1 MDSWY
6 WWLSLCELLGDLMG
20 FLCLMCCLCCGCRKT
35 ICEITSWIYQ
45 FKGSTSAGHSPLDF
59 CNLAHCAQ
67 PSQLGWRHERTIV
80 PIFFTTILMKMQYRS
95 YWHSVEDVA
104 TVWKLEF
111 VERMLQKTPTFDK
124 VLVSRFS
131 VLTLFK
137 KKNCLTWYC
146 LIGDACHLQNYCWY
160 TWLYDVSFSLA
171 SDQRNACY
179 VLCERALGKG
189 IWGGI
194 SCVVGLNNKKHHS
207 ITGQK

>member
-1 MDSWY
+1 MSCWETLWGFYAWCVVCVAGVARQFVRSHPEFTNLKAVHRLVIHLWIFVTWRIAHSHRSW
-6 WWLSLCELLGDLMG
+6 
-20 FLCLMCCLCCGCRKT
+20 
-35 ICEITSWIYQ
+35 
-45 FKGSTSAGHSPLDF
+45 
-59 CNLAHCAQ
+59 
-67 PSQLGWRHERTIV
+67 
-80 PIFFTTILMKMQYRS
+80 
-95 YWHSVEDVA
+95 VEDMREQLCRFFFYHHFDENAVQKLLTQCGRCCNCLKTWVCGKNVA
-104 TVWKLEF
+104 K
-111 VERMLQKTPTFDK
+111 KPTFDK

>member
-1 MDSWY
+1 MSCWETLWGFYAWCVVCVAGVARQFVRSHPEFTNLKAVHRLVIHLWIFVTWRIAHSHRSWVEDMREQ
-6 WWLSLCELLGDLMG
+6 LCR
-20 FLCLMCCLCCGCRKT
+20 F
-35 ICEITSWIYQ
+35 S
-45 FKGSTSAGHSPLDF
+45 
-59 CNLAHCAQ
+59 
-67 PSQLGWRHERTIV
+67 
-80 PIFFTTILMKMQYRS
+80 FTTILMKMQYRS

>member
-80 PIFFTTILMKMQYRS
+80 PIFFTTILMKMQY
-95 YWHSVEDVA
+95 SVEDVA

-111 VERMLQKTPTFDK
+111 VERMLQKNPH
-124 VLVSRFS
+124 
-131 VLTLFK
+131 LTKFWFPGFQFWLFLK
-137 KKNCLTWYC
+137 KKLS
-146 LIGDACHLQNYCWY
+146 
-160 TWLYDVSFSLA
+160 DVILSNWWRLSFTKLLLVYMAVWCIILS
-171 SDQRNACY
+171 S
-179 VLCERALGKG
+179 
-189 IWGGI
+189 
-194 SCVVGLNNKKHHS
+194 
-207 ITGQK
+207 